1 MNINIYELKDWQ
13 RDAKRALS
21 SKMDEMKDE
30 MQQIDNYMR
39 ALDMTDELCAEI
51 DDLNEKLAD
60 KQAEIEDL
68 SAQLEQKQE
77 EIDTLRKQKQEEIDT
92 LRGELLNVREQ
103 NLEADCNQK
112 PTEIHNHF
120 EQGCSAQVFNDKVT
134 GKFTKK
140 KKKEKEKR
148 RWKKIVR
155 KML

>member
-1 MNINIYELKDWQ
+1 MNINIYELEDWQ
-13 RDAKRALS
+13 SGARRMLDLELDNIR
-21 SKMDEMKDE
+21 EREEQMK
-30 MQQIDNYMR
+30 NYMR
-39 ALDMTDELCAEI
+39 ALDVTDELCAEI
-51 DDLNEKLAD
+51 NNLNEQLAD
-60 KQAEIEDL
+60 KQTEIDNL
-68 SAQLEQKQE
+68 TAQLEQKQT
-77 EIDTLRKQKQEEIDT
+77 EIDS
-92 LRGELLNVREQ
+92 LRGELLDVREH

-140 KKKEKEKR
+140 KKKEKR